1 MNYKIAD
8 IPLDSLTTT
17 EIGMLERMAARYSE
31 IMQEHAY
38 LVGLMSLAMR
48 TGDTN
53 LLATAKK
60 RLAETEKQ
68 RNECFSGLETG
79 RQELSSTAARDGE
92 GGHVAA

>member
-79 RQELSSTAARDGE
+79 RQELSSTARDGE